1 MTYQPSQVNLAE
13 RAQLIAMA
21 NRQRKLNKEA
31 EEKVIK
37 KVVREVLKDS

>member
-1 MTYQPSQVNLAE
+1 MNNEQQALPQ
-13 RAQLIAMA
+13 RAQMIALA
-21 NRQRKLNKEA
+21 NRQRKLDKES

>member
-1 MTYQPSQVNLAE
+1 MNEQKQALPQ
-13 RAQLIAMA
+13 RAQLIALA
-21 NRQRKLNKEA
+21 NRQRKLNKES